1 MVLRDRHI
9 RGSFEMKTTPPH
21 VRALALQLLDKES
34 GKGAGGTD
42 AFVVCA
48 KLGAL
53 LTKLAGG
60 AGYRSLLTRALAMA
74 GNEAPWLKALKV
86 LPDGSFEGREEVR
99 SSTGKEEIEN
109 GGVILVVHLLHLLH
123 TFIGEVLTMQLI
135 MEAWPDLI
143 AETETPPKAPEP

>member
-1 MVLRDRHI
+1 
-9 RGSFEMKTTPPH
+9 MKPASPH
-21 VRALALQLLDKES
+21 LRALALQLLANES
-34 GKGAGGTD
+34 GKGDVERPA
-42 AFVVCA
+42 AFMVCA
-48 KLGAL
+48 KLGVL
-53 LTKLAGG
+53 LTRLAGA

-74 GNEAPWLKALKV
+74 GNEAPWLKTLKV

>member
-1 MVLRDRHI
+1 MET
-9 RGSFEMKTTPPH
+9 SPSP

-74 GNEAPWLKALKV
+74 GNEAPWLKTLNV
-86 LPDGSFEGREEVR
+86 LPDGSFEGLEEAR
-99 SSTGKEEIEN
+99 SATGKEEFEN
-109 GGVILVVHLLHLLH
+109 GGVILVVHLLYLLH
-123 TFIGEVLTMQLI
+123 TFIGEALTMQLVK
-135 MEAWPDLI
+135 EEWPDVTS
-143 AETETPPKAPEP
+143 ADETPSKATEP